1 MGNFEEKNIIQ
12 ILKEYTEIKL
22 IAYRNN
28 KEEII
33 ELDSIVKSMLIGY
46 YSKRMD
52 FNKERKE
59 Q

>member
-46 YSKRMD
+46 YSKRM
-52 FNKERKE
+52 RKE